1 MPCALQF
8 DANPRTA
15 AKNIMR
21 FIAAPVLKDSKTE
34 AMQAPEWG

>member
-1 MPCALQF
+1 LQV

-21 FIAAPVLKDSKTE
+21 FITAPVLKHSETE